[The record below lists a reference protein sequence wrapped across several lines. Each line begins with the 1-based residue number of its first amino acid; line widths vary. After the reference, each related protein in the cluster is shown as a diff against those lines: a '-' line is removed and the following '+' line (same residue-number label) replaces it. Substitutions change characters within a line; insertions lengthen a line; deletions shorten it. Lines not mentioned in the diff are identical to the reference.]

1 MEAFILPISFKP
13 ESIEGI
19 SPSGTPEEAGKFEE
33 ILQNRSLGPRDRAG
47 EAAEGSVNKRDC
59 KPARMGGS
67 RNIRQRH
74 GKSDEPHH
82 PGPVHQPMPKDEMSP
97 GILQMAKLL
106 SGAGESGLTKEME
119 AAFPRE
125 LDFQSPGILPP
136 DSDSDAHSASQ
147 PMETGKGLANR
158 RAISIPAPLIFS
170 RPMDGQSSFQRSPAL
185 MKDAQSSLIPQDAGK
200 AAGTRSGEL
209 PPWIETMK
217 SSGPADL
224 SKIHQVRSQTS
235 QGTARI
241 EKDLQEGGKGKTI
254 LLSGLPAAK
263 TTGQEEAFG
272 MLKLNWGNPPS
283 TAQNQE
289 QEDAPLLEKVV
300 GRSPDQPASS
310 LNPAGQAYS
319 SQEKQPGDSLLDA
332 RFSSGQM
339 EWIHR
344 EGTSFQPES
353 MGGGKPESGETKIFV
368 GVMEGSAASLNG
380 PGNRIEGAQGLPP
393 AVMRPEIL
401 NLPEQVVQ
409 RIIWSIR
416 NQEERIK
423 LTLDPP
429 DLGHLYIEI
438 SRSKENIHA
447 TLWAENFAAKTALET
462 GQHQIQRIMENEG
475 FRLTKFDVFVQQDM
489 GWFQGQGKRENH
501 FVLDSRTPMPSLEQK
516 GEVLEKSP
524 LDPIEIRGMATGRSS
539 LDLWV

>member
-33 ILQNRSLGPRDRAG
+33 ILQNRSLGPRDRAGEAAGDRFSRLGRRAG

-97 GILQMAKLL
+97 GILQMAILL

-241 EKDLQEGGKGKTI
+241 ETQIRVIVIIHLQ
-254 LLSGLPAAK
+254 L
-263 TTGQEEAFG
+263 
-272 MLKLNWGNPPS
+272 
-283 TAQNQE
+283 
-289 QEDAPLLEKVV
+289 V
-300 GRSPDQPASS
+300 
-310 LNPAGQAYS
+310 
-319 SQEKQPGDSLLDA
+319 
-332 RFSSGQM
+332 
-339 EWIHR
+339 
-344 EGTSFQPES
+344 
-353 MGGGKPESGETKIFV
+353 
-368 GVMEGSAASLNG
+368 
-380 PGNRIEGAQGLPP
+380 
-393 AVMRPEIL
+393 
-401 NLPEQVVQ
+401 
-409 RIIWSIR
+409 
-416 NQEERIK
+416 
-423 LTLDPP
+423 
-429 DLGHLYIEI
+429 
-438 SRSKENIHA
+438 
-447 TLWAENFAAKTALET
+447 
-462 GQHQIQRIMENEG
+462 
-475 FRLTKFDVFVQQDM
+475 
-489 GWFQGQGKRENH
+489 
-501 FVLDSRTPMPSLEQK
+501 
-516 GEVLEKSP
+516 
-524 LDPIEIRGMATGRSS
+524 
-539 LDLWV
+539 